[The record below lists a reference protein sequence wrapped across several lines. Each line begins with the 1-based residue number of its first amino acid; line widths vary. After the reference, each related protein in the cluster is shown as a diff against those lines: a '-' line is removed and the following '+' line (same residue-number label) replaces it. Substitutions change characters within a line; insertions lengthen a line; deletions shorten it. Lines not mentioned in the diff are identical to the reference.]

1 MEILVTGGN
10 GFLGRHLVPRLLEGG
25 HRVRV
30 LALEAEETSW
40 LEARGVLVDRGDVRR
55 AETLMEPMRRAE
67 AVIHLAAMQDVWRP
81 LAEYRAVNVLGTA
94 NVCQEALVAGV
105 QRLVHVSSSS
115 VYGLG
120 GGAVLTEASPL
131 VAFPDPYPIT
141 KAEADRLVQRMI
153 REEKLPAV
161 IIRPA
166 QIFGPGDGV
175 HFAQMADRLRDG
187 RGLLVGSGCNLVPF
201 IYVTD
206 AVQALLL
213 ALEHQQAVGGAFNVA
228 HDHPLTQ
235 AEMQGA
241 IAEQIGAPPP
251 RLHVP
256 FSALYAAGWAAERLA
271 LLPGPR
277 RRPPLTRFGVAF
289 LGADTRLSIET
300 ARSRL
305 GFRPQVPIREGVRL
319 AAAWYLRR
327 QPRPDGARAAPGQ
340 VL

>member
-40 LEARGVLVDRGDVRR
+40 LEARGVLVHRGDIRR
-55 AETLMEPMRRAE
+55 AESLSLPMRRVE

-81 LAEYRAVNVLGTA
+81 LADYRAVNVSGTA
-94 NVCQEALVAGV
+94 NVCREALAAGV

-120 GGAVLTEASPL
+120 GGAALTEASPL
-131 VAFPDPYPIT
+131 VAFPDPYAIT

-153 REEKLPAV
+153 REEELPAV

-175 HFAQMADRLRDG
+175 HFAQMAERLRAG
-187 RGLLVGSGCNLVPF
+187 RGLMVGSGRNRVPF
-201 IYVTD
+201 VYVTD
-206 AVQALLL
+206 AVQVLLL
-213 ALEHQQAVGGAFNVA
+213 ALENQQAVGGAFNLA

-235 AEMQGA
+235 AEMLRA

-256 FSALYAAGWAAERLA
+256 FSALYAAGWAAERVA
-271 LLPGPR
+271 LLRGAG

-289 LGADTRLSIET
+289 LGADTRLSIEA

-305 GFRPQVPIREGVRL
+305 GFRPEVPLREGVRL

-327 QPRPDGARAAPGQ
+327 QPLPDGARAAPGQ
-340 VL
+340 AR